1 MGKGDKERDIA
12 LSKVIIMTKAF
23 VLCGGKGT
31 RLRPYTYSI
40 PKPMLPLG
48 RKPILEFVIDNLKAN
63 GITDIYLTVGYL
75 REQIKDYFGDGR
87 RFGVRLHYSM
97 ESEQMNTAGS
107 ILPLRKE
114 ANETFVVVMG
124 DHLSTINLRNML
136 AYHKKRGAIATI
148 GLKRQGV
155 PLEYGIAHVD
165 ERGFVKD
172 FQEKPIVENLVNAAI
187 YVFEPEIFKYIS
199 EKDDFAKNVFPK
211 MLAKKEKIASY
222 IFQEYWMDIG
232 RTQDYEQMNK
242 LISTTDLVLHH
253 AKE

>member
-1 MGKGDKERDIA
+1 
-12 LSKVIIMTKAF
+12 MTKAF

-63 GITDIYLTVGYL
+63 EITDIYLTVGYL
-75 REQIKDYFGDGR
+75 KEQIQDYFGNGKKL
-87 RFGVRLHYSM
+87 GVRLHYSL
-97 ESEQMNTAGS
+97 EAEAMNTAGS

-114 ANETFVVVMG
+114 AGETFVVVMG
-124 DHLSTINLRNML
+124 DHLTTINLKEL
-136 AYHKKRGAIATI
+136 IAFHKKRGAIATI

-165 ERGFVKD
+165 EHGLVKS
-172 FQEKPIVENLVNAAI
+172 FQEKPIVENLVNTAI
-187 YVFEPEIFKYIS
+187 YVFEPEIFKYIKP
-199 EKDDFAKNVFPK
+199 KDDFAKDVFPR

-232 RTQDYEQMNK
+232 RTQDYEQMNQ

-253 AKE
+253 SKE